1 MITRLFVSGTFA
13 VGDLVE
19 PALDDQRK
27 LRVVLRAVDGDAVE
41 VADSSGRRFDGSVVL
56 DEKTVRV
63 RLDAQ
68 RSAPPVPKLSI
79 VLAQGLPKGQK
90 MEYVVEKATELG
102 VARIVPFAS
111 ARSAGDTARSGKVDR
126 WRRIA
131 KTAAEQ
137 CGRYDVPEIEDPIDF
152 DTLVK
157 RIASEPLTLFPWEL
171 AAARPLRET
180 LPDLVAK
187 QPRALVAIG
196 PEGGFSSAEAKA
208 ARAAGAHTI
217 SLGPRILRTETA
229 GLVVCAAL
237 LYASGDI

>member
-1 MITRLFVSGTFA
+1 
-13 VGDLVE
+13 
-19 PALDDQRK
+19 
-27 LRVVLRAVDGDAVE
+27 
-41 VADSSGRRFDGSVVL
+41 VL

-63 RLDAQ
+63 RLDMQ

-111 ARSAGDTARSGKVDR
+111 ARSAGDTARTGKVDR

-152 DTLVK
+152 DRLVK
-157 RIASEPLTLFPWEL
+157 RIAAEALALFPWEL
-171 AAARPLRET
+171 APARPLRET
-180 LPDLVAK
+180 LPGLIATHS
-187 QPRALVAIG
+187 RALVAIG
-196 PEGGFSSAEAKA
+196 PEGGFSSAEAKT

-217 SLGPRILRTETA
+217 SLGSRILRTETA
-229 GLVVCAAL
+229 GLVTCAAL

>member
-1 MITRLFVSGTFA
+1 MGTRLFVSGTFA
-13 VGDLVE
+13 VGDVIE

-41 VADSSGRRFDGSVVL
+41 IADSSGRRFAGSVRM

-63 RLDAQ
+63 RLDRAQ
-68 RSAPPVPKLSI
+68 AAPPALKLSI
-79 VLAQGLPKGQK
+79 TLAQGLPKGQK

-137 CGRYDVPEIEDPIDF
+137 CGRFDVPEIDEPIDF
-152 DTLVK
+152 AALVARMK
-157 RIASEPLTLFPWEL
+157 TEPLALFPWEL
-171 AAARPLRET
+171 VDPRPLRDT
-180 LPDLVAK
+180 LPGLLGTHARV
-187 QPRALVAIG
+187 LVAIG
-196 PEGGFSSAEAKA
+196 PEGGFSTAEAKS

-217 SLGPRILRTETA
+217 SLGARILRTETA
-229 GLVVCAAL
+229 GLVACAAL

>member
-1 MITRLFVSGTFA
+1 M
-13 VGDLVE
+13 
-19 PALDDQRK
+19 
-27 LRVVLRAVDGDAVE
+27 RAVDGDAVE
-41 VADSSGRRFDGSVVL
+41 VADSSGRRFDGSVRL

-68 RSAPPVPKLSI
+68 KSAPPVPKLSI

-111 ARSAGDTARSGKVDR
+111 ARSAGDTARSGKVER

-152 DTLVK
+152 ATLLK
-157 RIASEPLTLFPWEL
+157 RIALEPLALFPWEL

-180 LPDLVAK
+180 LPSLVA
-187 QPRALVAIG
+187 QHERALVAIG
-196 PEGGFSSAEAKA
+196 PEGGFSSAEAEA

-217 SLGPRILRTETA
+217 SLGSRILRTETA
-229 GLVVCAAL
+229 GLVACTAL